1 MTENTENSG
10 DFFDY
15 LADSFWASLPEE
27 TAESFAQCKKDTLT
41 WIKSTVSS
49 YVDHEINVTD
59 QRLKN
64 AQRMREECRRQSEPP
79 AADSSQPA

>member
-1 MTENTENSG
+1 MAENTENSG
-10 DFFDY
+10 DFFDD
-15 LADSFWASLPEE
+15 LADSFWACFPQE

-64 AQRMREECRRQSEPP
+64 AQRIREEWCRESEPP